1 MSKLHLS
8 PELALGYPELKFLTD
23 SIEENRKNFILADMK
38 SYGVVQMNGSGT
50 GSGFESQDTNP
61 TTDDLFTAFKVVQGN
76 GAAITV
82 KAGTAIDQ
90 YGNVIINSSDQ
101 NNLFTLTESATAY
114 TVILEYEEDY
124 TEDELVNVQSDG
136 VVTMVSES
144 VASSFNDR
152 LRGINQFPSVIKFP
166 NSTVNTGEY
175 LVQAIVTDTQLILNV
190 AEGVLQADTNQ
201 EWQIVGT
208 FTPSAVIPETSKF
221 PFREGQAKITLS
233 STNYALS
240 TNQDLSVNYPGI
252 IFLAVV
258 TYNEG
263 VLSIVDKRLLNLYK
277 KSPYPFVQIP

>member
-8 PELALGYPELKFLTD
+8 PELALGYAELKFLTD
-23 SIEENRKNFILADMK
+23 SIEQNHKNLILADMK
-38 SYGVVQMNGSGT
+38 SYGVVQINASGT
-50 GSGFESQDTNP
+50 GTGFESFDQAP

-90 YGNVIINSSDQ
+90 YGNVIVNPSDL
-101 NNLFTLTESATAY
+101 NNLFTFTEGASSF
-114 TVILEYEEDY
+114 TVTLEYEEDY
-124 TEDELVNVQSDG
+124 TEDNTVNIQADG
-136 VVTMVSES
+136 VVTFSAENITD
-144 VASSFNDR
+144 SFNNR

-190 AEGVLQADTNQ
+190 AEGVLQADTDQ
-201 EWQIVGT
+201 AWQIVGT
-208 FTPSAVIPETSKF
+208 FTPSAVIAESDKF

-233 STNYALS
+233 ATNFGLS
-240 TNQDLSVNYPGI
+240 TQQDLSVNFPGV

-263 VLSIVDKRLLNLYK
+263 VLTIVDRRGSNLYK
-277 KSPYPFVQIP
+277 RSPYPFTQIT

>member
-8 PELALGYPELKFLTD
+8 PELALGYAELKFLTD
-23 SIEENRKNFILADMK
+23 SIEENHKNFILADMK
-38 SYGVVQMNGSGT
+38 TYGVVQMNASGT
-50 GSGFESQDTNP
+50 GVGFEAVDQDP
-61 TTDDLFTAFKVVQGN
+61 TTDDLFTAFKVIQGN

-82 KAGTAIDQ
+82 QAGNAIDQ
-90 YGNVIINSSDQ
+90 YGNVIINPSDL

-124 TEDELVNVQSDG
+124 TEDELVNVQTDG
-136 VVTMVSES
+136 VVTMVSEA

-208 FTPSAVIPETSKF
+208 FTPSAVIEESDKF

-233 STNYALS
+233 PINYALS
-240 TNQDLSVNYPGI
+240 VDQDLEVTAPGI

-263 VLSIVDKRLLNLYK
+263 VLNIVDKRALNLYK
-277 KSPYPFVQIP
+277 KSPYPFTQIT